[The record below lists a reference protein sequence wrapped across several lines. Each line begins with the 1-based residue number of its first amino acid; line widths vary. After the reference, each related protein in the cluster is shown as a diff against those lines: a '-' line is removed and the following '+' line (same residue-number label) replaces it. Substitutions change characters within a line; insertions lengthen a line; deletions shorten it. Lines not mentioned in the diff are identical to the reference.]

1 MSHDITYVFLLT
13 RKKIKISYKDP
24 KHIITLSDVRV
35 EDGRL

>member
-24 KHIITLSDVRV
+24 EHIITLSDIRV